1 MDIKGLKMP
10 RFSSLFRRRSKKIF
24 SETNQSIN
32 LIEDRKPRRKISLKF
47 PSMKFPSIKS
57 PSIPTIPFFSFF
69 WNRPP
74 LSWIRKFPFRQ
85 VFGVLLLLLS
95 ILGLVVIFKNPMP
108 WIASVFPIH
117 LNTVGGGSLHI
128 EQTYV
133 QGLLNTL
140 YTDTLVSRVALGIAS
155 FMAMLSWILLV
166 QHPMALLK
174 TLGRTI
180 KRSPRAILYSPITAY
195 KRMIIWRNWLLAKVN
210 YLNEESAKWK
220 RVFQVLRSPYSFL
233 RMMGLSP
240 QMAIGLLAVGST
252 AGTGVIVSE
261 TVFAER
267 SFARGDAGVY
277 NAPLDTPVFADDQY
291 NTLRLDLGTTSV
303 GNITIENISL
313 GTAYTG
319 SALPSGESNVIYVGG
334 IAASSNPTFNQTY
347 LEVGHLIIDRW
358 RCERLDISNSE
369 IHHLIVSGNA
379 SDGQSISA
387 VAGTPRNRGI
397 NGGNRADD
405 MTTSGGYYDML
416 KITSASSGVN
426 GKVDVLT
433 LRNIY
438 SKGGACTIKYVKA
451 GTMEVTLNEI
461 GGDESLA
468 TKAFTIATSVIYKS
482 FTNTS
487 NVEVS
492 MAVPA
497 VQ

>member
-1 MDIKGLKMP
+1 MTRKVVRMP
-10 RFSSLFRRRSKKIF
+10 DLAPVIR
-24 SETNQSIN
+24 
-32 LIEDRKPRRKISLKF
+32 LIL
-47 PSMKFPSIKS
+47 
-57 PSIPTIPFFSFF
+57 
-69 WNRPP
+69 WP
-74 LSWIRKFPFRQ
+74 LRVAYRDVGRAILAAMLWPFRQ
-85 VFGVLLLLLS
+85 IWRRICAVGTLTKLFALAVLHS
-95 ILGLVVIFKNPMP
+95 P
-108 WIASVFPIH
+108 
-117 LNTVGGGSLHI
+117 
-128 EQTYV
+128 
-133 QGLLNTL
+133 
-140 YTDTLVSRVALGIAS
+140 VS
-155 FMAMLSWILLV
+155 
-166 QHPMALLK
+166 
-174 TLGRTI
+174 
-180 KRSPRAILYSPITAY
+180 AY
-195 KRMIIWRNWLLAKVN
+195 QAAQRRRNWLMAKVE
-210 YLNEESAKWK
+210 YLQAESSKWK
-220 RVFQVLRSPYSFL
+220 TAFSIVKSPYSFL

-240 QMAIGLLAVGST
+240 QMATGLLVAGST
-252 AGTGVIVSE
+252 IGGGVVVNE

-267 SFARGDAGVY
+267 SFARGDAGNY
-277 NAPLDTPVFADDQY
+277 SAPLDIPTSYSESD
-291 NTLRLDLGTTSV
+291 NTLRLDLGSTSV

-334 IAASSNPTFNQTY
+334 IIGSSNPTFNQTY

-358 RCERLDISNSE
+358 RCERLDISHSE
-369 IHHLIVSGNA
+369 IHNLIISGNA

-426 GKVDVLT
+426 GKVDVLK
-433 LRNIY
+433 LSNLY

>member
-1 MDIKGLKMP
+1 MGIKGLKMP

-24 SETNQSIN
+24 SETDQSIN
-32 LIEDRKPRRKISLKF
+32 LIEDRKPRRKIALKF

-57 PSIPTIPFFSFF
+57 PSIPTIPFFSFL

-85 VFGVLLLLLS
+85 VFGVLLLFLS

-117 LNTVGGGSLHI
+117 LNTVGGGYLHI

-140 YTDTLVSRVALGIAS
+140 YTDILVFRVALGIAS
-155 FMAMLSWILLV
+155 SMALLSLILLV
-166 QHPMALLK
+166 QHPMAALK

-180 KRSPRAILYSPITAY
+180 KRSPRAVLYSPITAY
-195 KRMIIWRNWLLAKVN
+195 KRITIWRNWLLAKVT

-220 RVFQVLRSPYSFL
+220 TTFNIAKSPYTLL
-233 RMMGLSP
+233 RACGFSP
-240 QMAIGLLAVGST
+240 QMAAGLLFAGSAVG
-252 AGTGVIVSE
+252 GGVVVEKTI
-261 TVFAER
+261 FAEA
-267 SFARGDAGVY
+267 SFSRGDPGVY
-277 NAPLDTPVFADDQY
+277 NAPLDTPIFSGEEY
-291 NTLRLDLGTTSV
+291 NTLRLDLGATSV

-319 SALPSGESNVIYVGG
+319 SALPSGESNVIYIGG
-334 IAASSNPTFNQTY
+334 IIASSNPTFNQTY
-347 LEVGHLIIDRW
+347 LEVGTLIIDRW

-387 VAGTPRNRGI
+387 VPGTPRDRGI

-405 MTTSGGYYDML
+405 MITRGGYYDML

-451 GTMEVTLNEI
+451 GTMEITLNEI
-461 GGDESLA
+461 GGDESLS

-492 MAVPA
+492 MPVPT